1 VEWHKRAADL
11 KDLYPEKGY
20 YEIADI
26 IGKEYGHVPSY
37 EAVKKAILRDKW
49 GGREKKGRE
58 ESRPIIKDLGEYYLV
73 TSKRREI
80 QVTKDKLK
88 QIKDL
93 YCTQGITMNH
103 VCYKLN
109 IPRRDF
115 YIIKT
120 AFNITHDDVPFIDEE
135 IQNRPVDD
143 LVNETLEKRK
153 EQYFVK
159 LQQEEIK
166 QLKKEVEIYRKKDY
180 ELNRIHELVTEHYA
194 KTDIGSK
201 NVIIPKTNSGLMLE
215 VPIVDL
221 HLGKLSWQ
229 PETGEN
235 YDCNIAEER
244 FMSVVYDIVDSTKDK
259 KFEKILFIIGN
270 DFFNFDNIDG
280 TTTKGTLQQ
289 NDGRWQK
296 MYLKGNDL
304 LTEAISLFS
313 KIASVDVLEIP
324 GNHDEMTMY
333 YTIVNLASWFRN
345 NGNVSVDI
353 SPRKR
358 KYREFGKCLIGF
370 THMDKE
376 RKRIE
381 GNMQVEA
388 PEAWGRTLY
397 REWHG
402 GHLHSE
408 QTKEVNGIKIRN
420 LSSVTG
426 TDAWHYDS
434 GYVGSVATS
443 QTFIWDKEKGLKN
456 ILYSTI

>member
-1 VEWHKRAADL
+1 
-11 KDLYPEKGY
+11 
-20 YEIADI
+20 
-26 IGKEYGHVPSY
+26 
-37 EAVKKAILRDKW
+37 
-49 GGREKKGRE
+49 
-58 ESRPIIKDLGEYYLV
+58 
-73 TSKRREI
+73 
-80 QVTKDKLK
+80 
-88 QIKDL
+88 
-93 YCTQGITMNH
+93 
-103 VCYKLN
+103 
-109 IPRRDF
+109 
-115 YIIKT
+115 
-120 AFNITHDDVPFIDEE
+120 
-135 IQNRPVDD
+135 
-143 LVNETLEKRK
+143 
-153 EQYFVK
+153 
-159 LQQEEIK
+159 
-166 QLKKEVEIYRKKDY
+166 
-180 ELNRIHELVTEHYA
+180 
-194 KTDIGSK
+194 
-201 NVIIPKTNSGLMLE
+201 
-215 VPIVDL
+215 
-221 HLGKLSWQ
+221 
-229 PETGEN
+229 
-235 YDCNIAEER
+235 
-244 FMSVVYDIVDSTKDK
+244 
-259 KFEKILFIIGN
+259 
-270 DFFNFDNIDG
+270 
-280 TTTKGTLQQ
+280 
-289 NDGRWQK
+289 